1 MVPPV
6 NVSPLI
12 KAGRYSALLLGIV
25 YGSKRYAYLK
35 PRAEKERKLAAEQK
49 KKEEEIKKAQQKL
62 EEGAEATTMVL

>member
-49 KKEEEIKKAQQKL
+49 KKEEEIKRLSRL
-62 EEGAEATTMVL
+62 EEGDTILK